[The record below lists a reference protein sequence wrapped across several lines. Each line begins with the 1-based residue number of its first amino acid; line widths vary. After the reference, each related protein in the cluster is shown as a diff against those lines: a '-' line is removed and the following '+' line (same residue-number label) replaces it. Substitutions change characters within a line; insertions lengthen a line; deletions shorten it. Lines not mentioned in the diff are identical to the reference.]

1 MKKHLKRQKVPKNWP
16 IPRKGT
22 AFVVKNNSKGLPIL
36 ILLRDLMKIAQDR
49 KEVKQAIHKRD
60 LVISKKPVND
70 EKKSLELFDVLTILP
85 SKKNYRLVLSQKG
98 KYDVKEISESEAQTK
113 ISKIIGKKSLKGKK
127 TQLNLN
133 DGRNYFSKLKCTVG
147 DSAVVDLESKKIS
160 KILPIKE
167 KSEVLVIGE
176 KHAGTTGKITKI
188 VEDQKMVEINSPEKK
203 FNALIKQVM
212 VLK

>member
-167 KSEVLVIGE
+167 KSEVLVIGG